1 MARTYDNWLNSAKQN
16 RENLE
21 QAITNGIS
29 KDIIYYRGKYLYD
42 LKQAYKLNNDGI
54 ASGDITGLDTDSY
67 LDEVI
72 HSVLNDHRVYIQHT
86 IDENKIEPDMKN
98 NNLLKELGLKLKR
111 LAVRSD
117 QKKFAFTDNELN
129 KLNKSNAKET
139 LSLAGSIVKAPF
151 MLTAK
156 VVSKVGPLAI
166 GILALPFKLTSDII
180 HSTFTTVFNIEDKNE
195 YDHKIINGISSLLSS
210 AITKISELS
219 YNALAR
225 K

>member
-1 MARTYDNWLNSAKQN
+1 MTGAYDNWLNNAKQN
-16 RENLE
+16 REKLE
-21 QAITNGIS
+21 QAIADKTS
-29 KDIIYYRGKYLYD
+29 KDIIYYRGKYLYA
-42 LKQAYKLNNDGI
+42 LKQAYKIDNSGI
-54 ASGDITGLDTDSY
+54 ATGDITGMASDRY

-72 HSVLNDHRVYIQHT
+72 HSVLNDHRTYIQQS
-86 IDENKIEPDMKN
+86 IDENKIDPNMKD

-117 QKKFAFTDNELN
+117 QKKFALTVPERNGIRR
-129 KLNKSNAKET
+129 KSAKET

-151 MLTAK
+151 MITAK
-156 VVSKVGPLAI
+156 VISKVGPLAV
-166 GILALPFKLTSDII
+166 GLFALPFKLAADIMN
-180 HSTFTTVFNIEDKNE
+180 STLKTVLDVEIENE